1 MYKRSFGW
9 KIIMYMLLLM
19 AFSVSVASPTVAE
32 TSSCVFD
39 SLVVSAPRGNLYRI
53 DDSSSKVMFGVD
65 TALKRVEGNFDKFS
79 GGILLSKEG
88 QGVGYS
94 AIVIYTDTLNTD
106 SNMVKAL
113 LKSEDFFAVDKHPNI
128 VFVNDSF
135 RWIDNNTATISG
147 RLIIRGIT
155 QQVVFDVILE
165 DIANERIRLKAST
178 TINRADYNM
187 DAISSVVDDEV
198 ELVLYVEAQK
208 YR

>member
-1 MYKRSFGW
+1 MS
-9 KIIMYMLLLM
+9 
-19 AFSVSVASPTVAE
+19 FSVSVASPTVAE

-39 SLVVSAPRGNLYRI
+39 SLVVTAPRGNLYRI
-53 DDSSSKVMFGVD
+53 DDSSSKVTFGVD
-65 TALKRVEGNFDKFS
+65 TVLKRVEGNFDKFS

-88 QGVGYS
+88 QGIGYS

-106 SNMVKAL
+106 SNMVKTL
-113 LKSEDFFAVDKHPNI
+113 LKSEDFFDVDQHPEI

-135 RWIDNNTATISG
+135 KWIDNNTATISG

-155 QQVVFDVILE
+155 RQVTFDVILE
-165 DIANERIRLKAST
+165 DVTNERIQLVAST
-178 TINRADYNM
+178 KINRADYNM

-198 ELVLYVEAQK
+198 DLILSVEAEK